1 MIKKLIKIIL
11 RAPAT
16 VWNEL
21 GVRVVVNFNDRRVG
35 GPAGIVLKDDKYD
48 KYEFSSSLHLHLLRG
63 ARMARRLNFK
73 MLICHK

>member
-1 MIKKLIKIIL
+1 MVL

-48 KYEFSSSLHLHLLRG
+48 KYEFSSSLHLRFTWGQDGKRIELKNVNLS
-63 ARMARRLNFK
+63 
-73 MLICHK
+73 